1 METEIARITKLKGI
15 ENWAAWKFQVRVTL
29 QSNGSWD
36 AITSTPPER
45 EAGANEATH
54 NQAVATW
61 TKKDITAQRIIG
73 TSVEEKPLHIINC
86 ESSKAMWDRLV
97 LVYEQKSETN
107 VHMLLQ

>member
-29 QSNGSWD
+29 QSNSSWD

-45 EAGANEATH
+45 EAGANEVTH

-61 TKKDITAQRIIG
+61 TKKDSTKNYRHFRGRKTTTTYNQ
-73 TSVEEKPLHIINC
+73 L
-86 ESSKAMWDRLV
+86 
-97 LVYEQKSETN
+97 
-107 VHMLLQ
+107 